1 MLGIIYT
8 GFAYCLY
15 FSGMTYLPVQSIAIL
30 GYLEPVVSILCSV
43 LILHEDMSIT
53 DWIGAIL
60 ILVSA
65 CISEMKKDRG

>member
-43 LILHEDMSIT
+43 FILQKICLSQV
-53 DWIGAIL
+53 G
-60 ILVSA
+60 
-65 CISEMKKDRG
+65 